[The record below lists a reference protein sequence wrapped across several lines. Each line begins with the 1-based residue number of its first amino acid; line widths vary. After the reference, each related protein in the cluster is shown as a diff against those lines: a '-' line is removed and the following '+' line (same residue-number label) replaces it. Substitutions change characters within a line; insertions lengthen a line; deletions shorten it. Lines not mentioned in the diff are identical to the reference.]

1 MKVRNMFVFLIVL
14 LVVLGG
20 FWTYV
25 RLAPSDLA
33 RWNVDPATAVT
44 WPETTAGTVSALTGG
59 AVLLIPAAQDALAR
73 LDAVAVATARTTRL
87 AGSVEQGRI
96 TWVTRSGFWWFPDYT
111 TAQIKEDGLYVYAR
125 LRFGKADFGVNAARL
140 NDWLGKM

>member
-25 RLAPSDLA
+25 RLAPNDLG

-59 AVLLIPAAQDALAR
+59 AVFLIPAAQDALAR

-96 TWVTRSGFWWFPDYT
+96 TWVTRSGFWGFPDYT
-111 TAQIKEDGLYVYAR
+111 TAQITQDGLYVYAR